1 MKKKINWIVLILIIN
16 LGCSDDLDEK
26 IPVFKIPVIKIETNN
41 LEEISSKEDYVKGTF
56 EFNSGDYD
64 FEDFVQ
70 PIKIRGRGNSTWDMP
85 KKSYQFKL
93 DEKHNLFNFPEDK
106 KWLMLANYSDK
117 TMLRNALAFEL
128 GYLSILD
135 WTPNYHFAEV
145 VINGKAKG
153 LYQFTEKVETG
164 DDNRVKIGDEGF
176 LLEVDQLSRIDYDD
190 ISFWTEKKLLFVV
203 KDPDLESG
211 SSELEKIKS
220 YVIQTENVLYS
231 EEFDDPFNGYSK
243 YIDVDSFV
251 DWYLINEI
259 SKNNDA
265 IFFSSVYMNYV
276 QGGKLKMGPI
286 WDFDIAFGNI
296 NYNNN
301 EKIDGFY
308 VKNAPWIERLFQ
320 DKFFVEKVKSRY
332 NYFYSNKNTI
342 IDKSNYYSE
351 QLAQARFNNENTWN
365 VLGKYVWPNNVTFNS
380 SWSSSPFKEEQNYLN
395 SWISDRMDWLNVE
408 INKL

>member
-1 MKKKINWIVLILIIN
+1 MTYLFGQKKN
-16 LGCSDDLDEK
+16 
-26 IPVFKIPVIKIETNN
+26 
-41 LEEISSKEDYVKGTF
+41 
-56 EFNSGDYD
+56 
-64 FEDFVQ
+64 
-70 PIKIRGRGNSTWDMP
+70 
-85 KKSYQFKL
+85 
-93 DEKHNLFNFPEDK
+93 
-106 KWLMLANYSDK
+106 
-117 TMLRNALAFEL
+117 
-128 GYLSILD
+128 
-135 WTPNYHFAEV
+135 
-145 VINGKAKG
+145 
-153 LYQFTEKVETG
+153 
-164 DDNRVKIGDEGF
+164 
-176 LLEVDQLSRIDYDD
+176 
-190 ISFWTEKKLLFVV
+190 LLFVV

-220 YVIQTENVLYS
+220 YVIQTENVLYGD
-231 EEFDDPFNGYSK
+231 EFDDPNTGYSK
-243 YIDVDSFV
+243 YIDIDSFV

-351 QLAQARFNNENTWN
+351 QLTQARFNNENIWN

-380 SWSSSPFKEEQNYLN
+380 SWSSSPFKEEQKYLD

-408 INKL
+408 IKKL

>member
-1 MKKKINWIVLILIIN
+1 MFYRNLIFVLFFSIFLS
-16 LGCSDDLDEK
+16 CSDDLYVEPALK
-26 IPVFKIPVIKIETNN
+26 IPTINIEINN
-41 LEEISSKEDYVKGTF
+41 FEEINSKDDYVKGTF
-56 EFNSGDYD
+56 EFNSRDYD

-93 DEKHNLFNFPEDK
+93 EEKHNLFNFPKDK

-128 GYLSILD
+128 GYLSKLD

-211 SSELEKIKS
+211 SSELKKIKS

-231 EEFDDPFNGYSK
+231 KEFDDPFNGYSK

-320 DKFFVEKVKSRY
+320 DKSFVEKVKSRY
-332 NYFYSNKNTI
+332 NYFYSNKNII
-342 IDKSNYYSE
+342 IDKLNYYSE
-351 QLAQARFNNENTWN
+351 QLAQARFNNENIWKI
-365 VLGKYVWPNNVTFNS
+365 LGKYVWPNNVTFNS

-408 INKL
+408 IKKL

>member
-1 MKKKINWIVLILIIN
+1 MFYRNLIFVLFFSIFLS
-16 LGCSDDLDEK
+16 CSDDLYVEPALK
-26 IPVFKIPVIKIETNN
+26 IPTINIEINN
-41 LEEISSKEDYVKGTF
+41 FEEINSKDDYVKGTF
-56 EFNSGDYD
+56 EFNSRDYD

-70 PIKIRGRGNSTWDMP
+70 PIKIRGRGNSTWAMP

-93 DEKHNLFNFPEDK
+93 EEKHNLFNFPEDK

-128 GYLSILD
+128 GYLSKLD

-164 DDNRVKIGDEGF
+164 DSNRVKIGDEGF
-176 LLEVDQLSRIDYDD
+176 LLEVDQLSRIDFDD
-190 ISFWTEKKLLFVV
+190 ISFWTEKNLLFVV

-220 YVIQTENVLYS
+220 YVIQTENVLYGD
-231 EEFDDPFNGYSK
+231 EFDNPYTGYSK

-276 QGGKLKMGPI
+276 SGGKLKMGPI

-308 VKNAPWIERLFQ
+308 VRNAPWIERLFQ

-332 NYFYSNKNTI
+332 NYFYNNKNTI
-342 IDKSNYYSE
+342 IDKSNYYSQ
-351 QLAQARFNNENTWN
+351 QLALARLNNENIWKT
-365 VLGKYVWPNNVTFNS
+365 LGKYVWPNNVTFNS